1 MRIALIGAV
10 AIVFM
15 ALGVVGLALRQP
27 SVRFDEAVLVRVS
40 ADHYEI
46 GGKLFN
52 GSLADQ
58 LDRYAVTSRRVSIV
72 IIGSETAIRARARE
86 LDHLRGKSNI
96 HIATVTS
103 RTGQRSTE

>member
-1 MRIALIGAV
+1 MRIALMAGV

-40 ADHYEI
+40 PNHYEI
-46 GGKLFN
+46 AGKRFD

-58 LDRYAVTSRRVSIV
+58 LDRYANTNRKISIV
-72 IIGSETAIRARARE
+72 IIGSESVVRARAPE
-86 LDHLRGKSNI
+86 LDHLRGNSNI
-96 HIATVTS
+96 HIATVAS
-103 RTGQRSTE
+103 RGVQ

>member
-15 ALGVVGLALRQP
+15 ALGVVGLVLRQP

-40 ADHYEI
+40 ANHYEI
-46 GGKLFN
+46 GGKLYD

-58 LDRYAVTSRRVSIV
+58 LDRYANTSRKISIV
-72 IIGSETAIRARARE
+72 IFGSDSVVRARAPE
-86 LDHLRGKSNI
+86 LDHLRGKANI

-103 RTGQRSTE
+103 GAVK